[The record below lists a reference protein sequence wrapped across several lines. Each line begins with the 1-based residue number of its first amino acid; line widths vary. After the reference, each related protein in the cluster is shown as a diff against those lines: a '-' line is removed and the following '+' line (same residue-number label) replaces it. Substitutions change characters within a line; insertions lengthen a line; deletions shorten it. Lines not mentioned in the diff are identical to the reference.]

1 MRKGGYYVNNTLL
14 GESGQVNGWTSKQ
27 VDCKER
33 QGNKGTS
40 GQVNEWTGEQVNCGG
55 RQSNK
60 GTGGQGDELTSEQVD
75 CEGRQSN
82 SGTGVSTYN
91 IWGEK
96 GLKKA
101 RD

>member
-14 GESGQVNGWTSKQ
+14 RASGQVNKQTSKQ
-27 VDCKER
+27 VDCEER
-33 QGNKGTS
+33 QGNKLI
-40 GQVNEWTGEQVNCGG
+40 VKEDKVTGEQ
-55 RQSNK
+55 
-60 GTGGQGDELTSEQVD
+60 
-75 CEGRQSN
+75 
-82 SGTGVSTYN
+82 GVSTYN

>member
-14 GESGQVNGWTSKQ
+14 RVSGQVNGWTSEQ
-27 VDCKER
+27 VNCEGR
-33 QGNKGTS
+33 QSNKGTS
-40 GQVNEWTGEQVNCGG
+40 GQVNKLIVKEDKVTREQVD
-55 RQSNK
+55 K
-60 GTGGQGDELTSEQVD
+60 LDELTSKQVD
-75 CEGRQSN
+75 CEERQSN
-82 SGTGVSTYN
+82 RGTGGSTYN

>member
-1 MRKGGYYVNNTLL
+1 MDKWTGGRVNKLIVKKDRVTR
-14 GESGQVNGWTSKQ
+14 GR
-27 VDCKER
+27 VDKW
-33 QGNKGTS
+33 TS
-40 GQVNEWTGEQVNCGG
+40 GQVNKLIVEEDKVTREQVD
-55 RQSNK
+55 K
-60 GTGGQGDELTSEQVD
+60 LDELTSEQVD
-75 CEGRQSN
+75 CEERQSN

>member
-14 GESGQVNGWTSKQ
+14 RASGQVNGWTSKQ
-27 VDCKER
+27 VNCEER
-33 QGNKGTS
+33 QSNKGTS
-40 GQVNEWTGEQVNCGG
+40 GQVNEWTGG
-55 RQSNK
+55 
-60 GTGGQGDELTSEQVD
+60 QVD
-75 CEGRQSN
+75 CEERQSN

>member
-1 MRKGGYYVNNTLL
+1 M
-14 GESGQVNGWTSKQ
+14 NGWTSKQ

-40 GQVNEWTGEQVNCGG
+40 GRVN
-55 RQSNK
+55 K
-60 GTGGQGDELTSEQVD
+60 LTSEQVD

>member
-14 GESGQVNGWTSKQ
+14 GESEQVNGWTSKQ
-27 VDCKER
+27 VNSKER
-33 QGNKGTS
+33 QSNKGTS
-40 GQVNEWTGEQVNCGG
+40 GQVNELIAKKDKVTGEQ
-55 RQSNK
+55 
-60 GTGGQGDELTSEQVD
+60 
-75 CEGRQSN
+75 
-82 SGTGVSTYN
+82 GVSTYN

>member
-1 MRKGGYYVNNTLL
+1 M
-14 GESGQVNGWTSKQ
+14 
-27 VDCKER
+27 D
-33 QGNKGTS
+33 KGTS
-40 GQVNEWTGEQVNCGG
+40 GRVNKLIVKKDRVTRGRVDKLDEWTSEQVNCEG

-60 GTGGQGDELTSEQVD
+60 GTSGRVNKLIVNELIAKEDKVTGEQ
-75 CEGRQSN
+75 
-82 SGTGVSTYN
+82 GVSTYN

>member
-1 MRKGGYYVNNTLL
+1 M
-14 GESGQVNGWTSKQ
+14 
-27 VDCKER
+27 D
-33 QGNKGTS
+33 
-40 GQVNEWTGEQVNCGG
+40 EWTGEQVNCGG

-60 GTGGQGDELTSEQVD
+60 GTGGQGDELTSERVD

>member
-1 MRKGGYYVNNTLL
+1 MNEWT
-14 GESGQVNGWTSKQ
+14 GEQ

-33 QGNKGTS
+33 QSNKGTS
-40 GQVNEWTGEQVNCGG
+40 GQVNEWTGEQVNCEG

-60 GTGGQGDELTSEQVD
+60 
-75 CEGRQSN
+75 
-82 SGTGVSTYN
+82 GTGVSTYN

>member
-14 GESGQVNGWTSKQ
+14 RASGQVNGWTSKQ
-27 VDCKER
+27 VNSKE
-33 QGNKGTS
+33 
-40 GQVNEWTGEQVNCGG
+40 

-60 GTGGQGDELTSEQVD
+60 GTSGRGNKLIAKEDKVTGEQ
-75 CEGRQSN
+75 
-82 SGTGVSTYN
+82 GVSTCN
-91 IWGEK
+91 IWGGEK

>member
-1 MRKGGYYVNNTLL
+1 MGA
-14 GESGQVNGWTSKQ
+14 SGQVNGWTSKQ
-27 VDCKER
+27 VDCE
-33 QGNKGTS
+33 
-40 GQVNEWTGEQVNCGG
+40 E

-60 GTGGQGDELTSEQVD
+60 GTSGRVNKLIVNELIVKEDKVTRGQGDKLDELTSEQVD
-75 CEGRQSN
+75 CEERQSN
-82 SGTGVSTYN
+82 RGTGVSTYN